1 MNLGKGKIAPTANI
15 ARDAVVMGDV
25 EIGNEACVLFHAVV
39 RADEAKIVIGK
50 RSNIQDNCTVHVD
63 KGFPAVIGDWVTVG
77 HNAVIHGCTIGDGT
91 VIGMGSIILNG
102 ARIGKECMIGAG
114 SLVLQGQEIPD
125 GCLAVGSPARVK
137 RPLTEDEIR
146 HLYENSRAYVETGKR
161 LREEGYT
168 KTDLP
173 PADGRGEIR

>member
-15 ARDAVVMGDV
+15 ARDAVVIGDV
-25 EIGNEACVLFHAVV
+25 E
-39 RADEAKIVIGK
+39 KIVIGNF
-50 RSNIQDNCTVHVD
+50 SNIQDNCTVHVD

-173 PADGRGEIR
+173 PADGRGQIR